1 MTPVSYLIKG
11 EMLMNQS
18 IEQRVRVLVEPII
31 KEKGLE
37 LVDVEYMKEGTHW
50 YLRLF
55 IDKDGGVDIDDCSG
69 VSHAVSELL
78 DKSDIILQS
87 YILEVSSPG
96 LERPLKR
103 TEDFQR
109 FQGELITIKTNKLF
123 KGYEEFSGYLMGLEN
138 DEIILEYEGK
148 QMAIPR
154 SVVKKAHLSLEF

>member
-1 MTPVSYLIKG
+1 
-11 EMLMNQS
+11 MLMNQS

>member
-1 MTPVSYLIKG
+1 
-11 EMLMNQS
+11 MNQS

-55 IDKDGGVDIDDCSG
+55 IDKDGGIDIDDCSG
-69 VSHAVSELL
+69 VSHAVSKLL
-78 DKSDIILQS
+78 DNSDIILQS